1 MLSDVFSRP
10 FLVCEDEKIDRFCL
24 IYFKRPS
31 RELKSIRNE
40 FRQWKNECFVT
51 PIPSLEQH
59 ILLAKYMT
67 WKMAHKTILTTLS
80 LKPGNTGDIFLQLAT
95 QHSCVASWK
104 ALLHALP
111 PTSSI
116 NVTQQ
121 NVVVASWSSMLHQVK
136 LASTFFNKFFQLAA
150 TNFIAWQC
158 LRRVVIRPT
167 TLFNLQRSNVA
178 LQVGAICCSY
188 YFTFTGKDPN
198 ASLKSSI
205 RA

>member
-136 LASTFFNKFFQLAA
+136 LASTFFNKFFSTRNNKIL
-150 TNFIAWQC
+150 FRDKC
-158 LRRVVIRPT
+158 LRWMVIRPT
-167 TLFNLQRSNVA
+167 TLFNLQCNNVSCITSPLSQKKA
-178 LQVGAICCSY
+178 KNDIKC
-188 YFTFTGKDPN
+188 
-198 ASLKSSI
+198 
-205 RA
+205 